1 MAVAVKALFFDVFGT
16 LVDWRS
22 AIAREA
28 EAILKP
34 QGHALDWPAF
44 ADAWRGEYQ
53 GAMEEVRSG
62 RIAFCKLDVLHRRN
76 LDITLKRF
84 GVTTLGEDEKR
95 NLNLA
100 WHRLDAWPDVP
111 KGLARLK
118 RHYLARAG
126 VERQYFAD
134 GRSRPP
140 QRFAVGRHSRRRDRR
155 RL

>member
-1 MAVAVKALFFDVFGT
+1 MD
-16 LVDWRS
+16 
-22 AIAREA
+22 
-28 EAILKP
+28 
-34 QGHALDWPAF
+34 
-44 ADAWRGEYQ
+44 
-53 GAMEEVRSG
+53 EVRTG

-76 LDITLKRF
+76 LDITLTRF
-84 GVTTLGEDEKR
+84 GVTGLSEDDKR

-118 RHYLARAG
+118 RQYPAGAG

-134 GRSRPP
+134 GRSGAP